1 MTPRRGRRKNAGMK
15 TSQLLQVVLV
25 SVFAAV
31 PGMAASPAVGSD
43 APVSLCGGDK
53 AEKAE
58 SEKTE
63 KSDTTVKTEKK
74 NDKKDAKDE
83 KSATKG
89 AA

>member
-1 MTPRRGRRKNAGMK
+1 MK

-58 SEKTE
+58 KSEKTD
-63 KSDTTVKTEKK
+63 STVKSEKK

>member
-1 MTPRRGRRKNAGMK
+1 MTSRCGSRKNVAMK
-15 TSQLLQVVLV
+15 ISQALQVVLV

-43 APVSLCGGDK
+43 APLSLCGGDK

-58 SEKTE
+58 KTE
-63 KSDTTVKTEKK
+63 KTDTTVKTEKK
-74 NDKKDAKDE
+74 TDKKDAKDD

>member
-1 MTPRRGRRKNAGMK
+1 MK

-43 APVSLCGGDK
+43 APLSLCGGDK

-58 SEKTE
+58 KTE
-63 KSDTTVKTEKK
+63 KTDTTVKTEKK
-74 NDKKDAKDE
+74 TDKKDAKDD

>member
-1 MTPRRGRRKNAGMK
+1 MK

-31 PGMAASPAVGSD
+31 PGMAASPAVGSE
-43 APVSLCGGDK
+43 APVSMCGGDK

-58 SEKTE
+58 KSEKT
-63 KSDTTVKTEKK
+63 DTTVKTDKK

-83 KSATKG
+83 KNPTKG

>member
-1 MTPRRGRRKNAGMK
+1 MK
-15 TSQLLQVVLV
+15 ISQALQVVLV

-58 SEKTE
+58 KTE
-63 KSDTTVKTEKK
+63 KTDTTVKTEKK
-74 NDKKDAKDE
+74 TDKKDAKDD

>member
-1 MTPRRGRRKNAGMK
+1 MK
-15 TSQLLQVVLV
+15 ISQALQVVLV

-31 PGMAASPAVGSD
+31 PGMAASSSAVGSD
-43 APVSLCGGDK
+43 APLSLCGGDK
-53 AEKAE
+53 ASNA
-58 SEKTE
+58 EKTE

-74 NDKKDAKDE
+74 TDKKDAKDD

>member
-1 MTPRRGRRKNAGMK
+1 MK

-31 PGMAASPAVGSD
+31 PVMAASPSIGSD
-43 APVSLCGGDK
+43 APVSTCGGDK

-58 SEKTE
+58 KTE
-63 KSDTTVKTEKK
+63 KTDTTVKTEKK
-74 NDKKDAKDE
+74 TDKKDAKDD

>member
-1 MTPRRGRRKNAGMK
+1 MTRRRGRRKNAGMK

-31 PGMAASPAVGSD
+31 PVMAASSAVGSD
-43 APVSLCGGDK
+43 APISLCGDK

-58 SEKTE
+58 KSESEKT
-63 KSDTTVKTEKK
+63 DTTVKTEKK